1 MEELKGKLVVYTAL
15 FGDYDDL
22 QSPPKDTE
30 GCDFI
35 CFTDQ
40 KINIP
45 GWEMIFVPSQNNSSL
60 MMNRQYKMLPHI
72 HLEKYDL
79 SLYIDSNIKITTNPK
94 FLAEKYLTDGN
105 LACPQH
111 PERNCIYEEIA
122 ACVSAFK
129 ITPLEAIELTNK
141 YQTLGFPRE
150 MGLTENNII
159 FRRHNDK
166 DLVELMESWWKLLNE
181 GPQRDQLILFFL
193 LWQKNYKIIQTKE
206 TSRNN
211 NRYFKYCLHKDY
223 KKLPF
228 FQRLKTVIHANSR
241 RNILY
246 YTIFKAFMLTASI
259 LKKRD

>member
-22 QSPPKDTE
+22 QSPPNDTN

-40 KINIP
+40 NLHIP
-45 GWEMIFVPSQNNSSL
+45 GWKMIFVPSQNNSSL
-60 MMNRQYKMLPHI
+60 MMNRQYKMLPH
-72 HLEKYDL
+72 KYLKQYDQ
-79 SLYIDSNIKITTNPK
+79 SLYVDSNIKITTNPK
-94 FLAEKYLTDGN
+94 FLAEKYLTDSN
-105 LACPQH
+105 LACPRH
-111 PERNCIYEEIA
+111 PERDCIYDEIA
-122 ACVSAFK
+122 ACVTSSK

-141 YQTLGFPRE
+141 YQALDFPRG

-166 DLVELMESWWKLLNE
+166 DLIELMESWWELLNE

-193 LWQKNYKIIQTKE
+193 LWQKNHKITKTKE

-211 NRYFKYCLHKDY
+211 NRYFKYCFHKDY
-223 KKLPF
+223 KNLPF
-228 FQRLKTVIHANSR
+228 FQRINTVIHATPK

-246 YTIFKAFMLTASI
+246 YALFKVFALIAFF
-259 LKKRD
+259 LKKRN